1 MNKEFQENIKQ
12 YLDNRAAEDAQFAE
26 HYASEGKSIEQ
37 CCNYILNQAR
47 KRGTA
52 VVMTDEEVYGLAVH
66 YYDEEISA
74 DECLPLSGARATAA
88 PAVELT
94 EEEKAAARE
103 QAMQMY
109 RQGQVAAIKRE
120 EREKRQREA
129 QKQRE
134 RKELFES
141 KQLSLFDL

>member
-52 VVMTDEEVYGLAVH
+52 VVMTGEEVYGLAVH
-66 YYDEEISA
+66 YYDEDISE
-74 DECLPLSGARATAA
+74 DECTPISEARAAA
-88 PAVELT
+88 PAVKLT

-109 RQGQVAAIKRE
+109 RQGQVAAIQRE
-120 EREKRQREA
+120 QREKKQREA

-134 RKELFES
+134 RKEIFES
-141 KQLSLFDL
+141 KQLSIFDL